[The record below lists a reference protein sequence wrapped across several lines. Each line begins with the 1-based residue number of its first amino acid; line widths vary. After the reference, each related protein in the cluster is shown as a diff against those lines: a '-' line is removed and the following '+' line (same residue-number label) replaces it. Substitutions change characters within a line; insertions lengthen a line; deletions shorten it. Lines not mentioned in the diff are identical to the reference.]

1 MKDKIKKLLNIIYKI
16 LSKNKEIIIMSV
28 PLILMHV
35 YIAIMAKSINF
46 DYKGVTPIIFSASWI
61 VLYIG
66 ITYNLKNNWG
76 KGLYLL
82 INILFGVLFLVNGV
96 YKSFMSNFFD
106 FNLIESASEGAPF
119 ILDALKS
126 CNPFI
131 YILFITILV
140 AIYYGIKYY
149 PKKEKSNYRNIFLC
163 IILFLTIHSIAPF
176 TLGKENK
183 ELSWSNWKNARNIYE
198 SFNDVN
204 KSIRI
209 SGFLEFEVRNFYFT
223 FLKSDEELKEEDL
236 EFLNNAYSYKENE
249 KNKYTGVLK
258 DKNLIIVQLEGMDN
272 WIINKED
279 TPTIYKMMNEGI
291 NFTNHF
297 SFYNGGGSTFNSE
310 FAINT
315 GFVTPYSYNKN
326 AYTFNKNAFPYSL
339 ANMFKAFDYN
349 VNAFHMNTG
358 EYYSRAINYKN
369 WGYDAYNGLKDLG
382 TYQDNS
388 YLLDRELINNETF
401 NELLFN
407 EEKKFV
413 DFIITYSGHMP
424 FTNTKSTCQML
435 YLEDNPD
442 ITDEDFKEMSELEC
456 IKRQNRETD
465 DMFKLL
471 LENLEEKGLID
482 NTAIVVATDHY
493 LYTVEDKT
501 LLDKNKETSNNLIN
515 KTPFFIWYKGAQ
527 KTTIKAVTS
536 QLNVLPTILNLYGM
550 DYNPNNYIGEDALKN
565 NYSGVAF
572 FNDYS
577 WYDGKVYVDG
587 GVVTNGKKIS
597 NDDLEAKNYLISYYT
612 RKNDLTLKY
621 NYFGMI
627 KNNKESDEEK

>member
-236 EFLNNAYSYKENE
+236 ELLNNAYSYKENE